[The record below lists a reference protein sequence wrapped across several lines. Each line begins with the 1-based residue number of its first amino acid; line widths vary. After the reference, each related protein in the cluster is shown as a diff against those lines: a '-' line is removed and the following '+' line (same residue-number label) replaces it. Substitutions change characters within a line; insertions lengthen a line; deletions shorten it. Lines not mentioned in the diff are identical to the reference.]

1 MAPRMSDKL
10 RASRPSSQYILSLR
24 FANRRFSP
32 TMFGSLLTMVG
43 VALFSLLGV
52 WQLDRAEEKRALLA
66 QFAAGQQST
75 VAVTAESAS
84 SLPRY
89 QHVQARGRY
98 DPQHQILLDNMP
110 SESGRAGYRVL
121 TPLALEAGGWLLVDR
136 GWIAPGATRDALPSI
151 AVGAELR
158 SIVGRLDRLP
168 EPGMRLGEDSAD
180 PGAGWPRVLNFPQHE
195 QLERVL
201 HRSLARGDRAARF
214 CAGRRLRTGLA
225 SDLSRRARAASRL
238 RRAMVRVCARRRR
251 HLRHHCPEAAG
262 NLKCPHQSNQH
273 RAAHGR
279 WSGCLSRFSLRRS

>member
-32 TMFGSLLTMVG
+32 TMLGSLLTTVG
-43 VALFSLLGV
+43 VALFSLLGM

-136 GWIAPGATRDALPSI
+136 GWIAPGATRDALPSV
-151 AVGAELR
+151 AVDAELR

-180 PGAGWPRVLNFPQHE
+180 PGAGWPRVLNFPQYE

-201 HRSLARGDRAARF
+201 QRSLARGVVLLDSAQADGYERTWRA
-214 CAGRRLRTGLA
+214 TY
-225 SDLSRRARAASRL
+225 
-238 RRAMVRVCARRRR
+238 RVGPER
-251 HLRHHCPEAAG
+251 HLAYAVQWFAFALVAVVIYVITA
-262 NLKCPHQSNQH
+262 LKPQ
-273 RAAHGR
+273 AT
-279 WSGCLSRFSLRRS
+279 